1 MMLTDFIN
9 FIDYKPIVVDDC
21 ANCGHTNVVKVQ
33 IYRRIKL
40 SKGLYAKVSPEDFER
55 LSKFKWYAS
64 LESRGTKWYAIR
76 REKGVKIRMHREIL
90 GLGPDPKRLGPVVDH
105 LDDDSLN
112 NQRWNLETKSQPEN
126 MKRSKGWKK
135 KGEKYA

>member
-1 MMLTDFIN
+1 MMLTD
-9 FIDYKPIVVDDC
+9 FIDYKPIVVH
-21 ANCGHTNVVKVQ
+21 NCSHCGFNEPISVQ

-40 SKGLYAKVSPEDFER
+40 SKGLYAKVSPEDFEN
-55 LSKFKWYAS
+55 LSKFRWYAS

-76 REKGVKIRMHREIL
+76 REKGVKIRMHREIM
-90 GLGPDPKRLGPVVDH
+90 GLKPDPKKLGAVVDH
-105 LDDDSLN
+105 LDHDSLN
-112 NQRWNLETKSQPEN
+112 NQRWNLELVTQEEN